1 VTPAGKFWVA
11 YAIILF
17 AAGSFVAGLFLAF
30 A

>member
-1 VTPAGKFWVA
+1 MTPAGKFWVA

-17 AAGSFVAGLFLAF
+17 AVVSFVAGLFQAF